1 MTGAAGGS
9 GGVAAGGGLEPPPG
23 GVAAGGFPRAA
34 GTDGFSVVD
43 PALAGGSTET
53 GNFRRDGGSG
63 VASGGGSGGAA
74 AGVRA

>member
-9 GGVAAGGGLEPPPG
+9 GGVAAGGVLELPPG

-34 GTDGFSVVD
+34 GTDGFSVLD
-43 PALAGGSTET
+43 PADAGGSTET

-63 VASGGGSGGAA
+63 VARGGGSGGAA